1 MSFPREPL
9 RPLVFAL
16 VAAALIAVVG
26 FGLYQS
32 RQVDRRPAPL
42 NLVEA
47 VDAFRLEIEESLRQG
62 EFERAERQ
70 LRSSRELREAAP
82 ETYHDLLGRALL
94 NQSGRSRE
102 AEVQFREA
110 LRHDPD
116 YEPARRNLAHLQAR
130 TEGSAA
136 PPGTTAGPAGGEG
149 LDLSRGR
156 SLVRQFQ
163 RGEFEQL
170 HRNFSP
176 ELAAQMSVDALRQMQ
191 LEVSRRLGAE
201 TEVLDETILP
211 GPNFRIYTRTAR
223 FENHGGEIDFV
234 VQLNEEREIVGLEF
248 RPSRRTAGLP

>member
-9 RPLVFAL
+9 RPLAFAL

-26 FGLYQS
+26 FGIYRS

-94 NQSGRSRE
+94 NQLGRSRE
-102 AEVQFREA
+102 AELQFREA

-136 PPGTTAGPAGGEG
+136 PPGATASPAGGEG

-163 RGEFEQL
+163 RGELEQL
-170 HRNFSP
+170 HRSFSP

-191 LEVSRRLGAE
+191 LEVSRRLGTE